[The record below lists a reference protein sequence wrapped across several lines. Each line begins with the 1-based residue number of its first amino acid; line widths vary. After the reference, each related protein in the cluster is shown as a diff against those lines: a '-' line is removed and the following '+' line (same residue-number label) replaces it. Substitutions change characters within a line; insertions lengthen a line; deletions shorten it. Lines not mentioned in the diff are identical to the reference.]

1 MRNPEYSSQFKR
13 DYKKMKSRGKN
24 TALIKSAMAK
34 LLAGE
39 ALPEA
44 YKDHQLKGEWKDF
57 RELHIESDWLL
68 IYKIIEDTIYFTRT
82 GSHSDLF
89 DE

>member
-1 MRNPEYSSQFKR
+1 MLNPEYTSQFKR
-13 DYKKMKSRGKN
+13 DFKKAKARGKDI
-24 TALIKSAMAK
+24 TSMRIVMD
-34 LLAGE
+34 LLLQE
-39 ALPEA
+39 QSLPEK

-82 GSHSDLF
+82 GTHSDLF